1 MGSKFGELPKK
12 EMGSFWQFV
21 LGTSSNH
28 QIKTKLLATR
38 YNLYTMHKQ
47 KKEVL
52 CFQLEIRKLADMRFN
67 VDFCFEGIAIQ
78 IVSIRLLCRVCS

>member
-1 MGSKFGELPKK
+1 MVGSKFGELPKK

-47 KKEVL
+47 KREVL
-52 CFQLEIRKLADMRFN
+52 CFQLEIRKLAD
-67 VDFCFEGIAIQ
+67 
-78 IVSIRLLCRVCS
+78 VSILILF